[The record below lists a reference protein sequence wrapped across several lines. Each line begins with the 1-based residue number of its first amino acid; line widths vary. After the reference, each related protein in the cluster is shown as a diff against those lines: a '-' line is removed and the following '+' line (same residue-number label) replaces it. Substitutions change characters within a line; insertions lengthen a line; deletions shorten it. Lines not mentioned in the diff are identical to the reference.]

1 MKHWRLF
8 DADRGMALRNT
19 LFTASANRNTA
30 MQGMG
35 GIGKTVLAEAICR
48 DEVVQQAFPD
58 GIFWFAIGKEFPGIS
73 RDDVNQFVFAL
84 PSLAEQRRIIAKVDE
99 LMMLCDQLERK
110 LRTSDLYHRDL
121 IESVLYHLLHDR
133 RRRQDN

>member
-73 RDDVNQFVFAL
+73 RDDVTSSFSHFL
-84 PSLAEQRRIIAKVDE
+84 HSL
-99 LMMLCDQLERK
+99 
-110 LRTSDLYHRDL
+110 S
-121 IESVLYHLLHDR
+121 SVAS
-133 RRRQDN
+133 